1 MILCLIKT
9 PFSDGL
15 LEYEHEGGNTY
26 VYSNDTKNFNR
37 DTNIQQGG
45 TESGGYIF
53 QVEGTV
59 TFDDT
64 MVTTDVV

>member
-1 MILCLIKT
+1 MCIR
-9 PFSDGL
+9 DR
-15 LEYEHEGGNTY
+15 
-26 VYSNDTKNFNR
+26 YSNDTKNYNR